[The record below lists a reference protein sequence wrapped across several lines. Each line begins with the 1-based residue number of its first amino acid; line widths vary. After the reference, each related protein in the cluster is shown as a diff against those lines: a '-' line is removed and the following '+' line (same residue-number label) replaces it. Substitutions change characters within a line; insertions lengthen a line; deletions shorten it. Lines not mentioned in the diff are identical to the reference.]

1 MPGSSRALIQASVR
15 ALEPSCRVLRPSY
28 PWHRKHSQVEE
39 RLRKVRVD
47 FQRIFV
53 LGSSFP
59 KISLILIEET
69 QIMRQL
75 GSWVNACGS

>member
-1 MPGSSRALIQASVR
+1 
-15 ALEPSCRVLRPSY
+15 
-28 PWHRKHSQVEE
+28 
-39 RLRKVRVD
+39 VD

-53 LGSSFP
+53 LGSRFL

-69 QIMRQL
+69 QIVQQL

>member
-1 MPGSSRALIQASVR
+1 MPGSGRALIQASVR
-15 ALEPSCRVLRPSY
+15 ALEPSCRVLR
-28 PWHRKHSQVEE
+28 RITRGVGNIAQVEE

-53 LGSSFP
+53 LGSRFP

-69 QIMRQL
+69 QIMRQF